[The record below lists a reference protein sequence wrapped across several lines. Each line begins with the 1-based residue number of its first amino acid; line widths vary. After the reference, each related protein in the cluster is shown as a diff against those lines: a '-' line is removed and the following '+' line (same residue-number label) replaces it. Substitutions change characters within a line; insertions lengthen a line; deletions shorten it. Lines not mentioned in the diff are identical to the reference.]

1 MRLPKSS
8 LRRVVLLLFSILTF
22 PLGRA
27 AAQTTNILGRVTQA
41 VDERNL
47 VVMKGNVHP
56 LARPEFDH
64 GAAPLDLRMDRML
77 LVLKRSP
84 EQERA
89 LQKLLE
95 DQQDKSSPRYRQWLT
110 PEQFGQRFGL
120 GDNDIQKVTA
130 WLQNHGFQNVHVS
143 KGRAVIEFSGTAAQ
157 VEETLGTSIRKF
169 EVNGEEHWANASDP
183 MIPAALSPAV
193 EGVFTLHNFYKR
205 PQVQVA
211 EGQVT
216 AKVKPGARPL
226 FTS

>member
-1 MRLPKSS
+1 MRFFGPSFCPIVS
-8 LRRVVLLLFSILTF
+8 LLVSTLAF
-22 PLGRA
+22 PCWRA
-27 AAQTTNILGRVTQA
+27 AAQIGNPPDRITQA
-41 VDERNL
+41 VDEKSL
-47 VVMKGNVHP
+47 VVLQRNVHP
-56 LARPEFDH
+56 LARPEFDQ
-64 GAAPLDLRMDRML
+64 GAAPPGLPLERML

-84 EQERA
+84 EQDSA

-183 MIPAALSPAV
+183 DAITS
-193 EGVFTLHNFYKR
+193 
-205 PQVQVA
+205 VQTNA
-211 EGQVT
+211 
-216 AKVKPGARPL
+216 
-226 FTS
+226 